1 MRKITI
7 LMGVGLLFFTSLL
20 WAARYE
26 LKFGYAPK
34 GIIITKGEKSTFLK
48 TVITAHK
55 GRMEELYMQK
65 EEMYYLDLIRSIKKN
80 RIESVRRQYEKY
92 VQFTQPM
99 GQKRPIKAYHFLTG
113 TLWRVDRKGTRNIA
127 TLIKGKVPK
136 PAFKVVRLDDDA
148 DTFCRYLPKGEIRP
162 GQKWSLP
169 LDGIRELMG
178 DDWKRDS
185 KSSFGCRF
193 ERQVW
198 YKGMKCA
205 KIHLLQKIDGNHKV
219 GINAKMTME
228 GYLYYSLEYGFPV
241 HFEMKGML
249 KMKIKN
255 IAPKGQVATF
265 EGEGPI
271 KTIFSKEYRPPEING
286 GDEDE

>member
-1 MRKITI
+1 MRKIAI
-7 LMGVGLLFFTSLL
+7 LVGVGLLFFTSLL
-20 WAARYE
+20 WAAMSQ

-55 GRMEELYMQK
+55 GRMENLYMQK
-65 EEMYYLDLIRSIKKN
+65 EEMHYLDFIRSIKKD
-80 RIESVRRQYEKY
+80 RIESVRRQYLKY

-99 GQKRPIKAYHFLTG
+99 GEKRPIKAYHFLTG
-113 TLWRVDRKGTRNIA
+113 TLWRVDRKGGRNIA
-127 TLIKGKVPK
+127 TLINGKVPK

-148 DTFCRYLPKGEIRP
+148 ETFCRYLPREEIRP
-162 GQKWSLP
+162 GQKWSLSP
-169 LDGIRELMG
+169 DGVRELMG
-178 DDWKRDS
+178 DDWQKG
-185 KSSFGCRF
+185 SSSTFQCRF
-193 ERQVW
+193 ERRVW
-198 YKGMKCA
+198 HKGMKCA

-255 IAPKGQVATF
+255 VAPKGQVATF
-265 EGEGPI
+265 EGEGTI
-271 KTIFSKEYRPPEING
+271 KTMYTKEYRPPELNE